1 MRKNILTLAAA
12 LVCTA
17 AMAQNINPTV
27 EVTNTYQG
35 DPSEV
40 HKPQIGMAIPDS
52 LLRFDMDFGY
62 EVFEKPYQGAYN
74 FKPYML
80 DMTPEKNAYR
90 GRKLYLKAGAGY
102 SLHPQLDFVFSP
114 ERSGPFQMSVYAGH
128 RSYFGNYNRLQYD
141 SGEQGIL
148 DVIKIPGKSFRGY
161 DALSSAGF
169 EGKYNFSKAVL
180 SFGLGYDGLLARDT
194 LFRRSYN
201 AGTFN
206 LRLRANRDDSRYVF
220 YDFAIDGRIGA
231 DSRSLV
237 AKSMRNEFFM
247 ANAASAPVWDNINE
261 SAFKL
266 TGAVGPV
273 FDATHAALLGLEAE
287 TVSYGGLYESNAGRL
302 AVIPRYRFTSG
313 KFGLDLGVK
322 VEAILKGKADETA
335 WHAPLHQYKGG
346 LVFPDVR
353 ARFSVNDNVSLY
365 ASATGGHSLNTY
377 SSVLSRHH
385 FIIPENTRSA
395 MMDNSVEK
403 INAKIGVKG
412 NVGAKFQFDV
422 DAGAAVVGNGLL
434 DAALWPVYITPSD
447 GSDHISYGYY
457 TIFSSH
463 SVPYAT
469 ILAWPSVVYS
479 DYSLIYADAL
489 FDLTAG
495 NFRVDGGLHFKHMAL
510 KDDTNPGLLLPKLS
524 CDLKAVYDFSSRV
537 YAGITLEAAGQ
548 RKGRTAIGLV
558 NPNGFDEIRLPGWVD
573 LGLVGGWR
581 FNRKLGFW
589 LESGNLLC
597 ETIQRTPLYSEKDLW
612 ITAGITLSL

>member
-1 MRKNILTLAAA
+1 MRKNILTLAATLCCA
-12 LVCTA
+12 VA
-17 AMAQNINPTV
+17 IAQNINPTV

-128 RSYFGNYNRLQYD
+128 RSYFGKYNRLQFD
-141 SGEQGIL
+141 SGDQGIL
-148 DVIKIPGKSFRGY
+148 DIIRVPGKSFRGY

-169 EGKYNFSKAVL
+169 EGKYNFSEAVL
-180 SFGLGYDGLLARDT
+180 SFALGYEGLMARDT
-194 LFRRSYN
+194 LFKRSYN

-206 LRLRANRDDSRYVF
+206 LRLRSNKDDSRYVF
-220 YDFAIDGRIGA
+220 YDFALDGRVGA
-231 DSRSLV
+231 DKRSLLDKNTEQGYLV
-237 AKSMRNEFFM
+237 AYVS
-247 ANAASAPVWDNINE
+247 AAPMWNNVSE

-266 TGAVGPV
+266 TGAVGPM

-287 TVSYGGLYESNAGRL
+287 TVSYGGMYESNAGRL
-302 AVIPRYRFTSG
+302 AVIPRYRFTNG
-313 KFGLDLGVK
+313 NLDLDLGVK

-353 ARFSVNDNVSLY
+353 ARFSVTDNVSLY

-385 FIIPENTRSA
+385 FIKPETTLSA

-403 INAKIGVKG
+403 INAKVGVKG
-412 NVGAKFQFDV
+412 NVGAKFQFDI
-422 DAGAAVVGNGLL
+422 DAGAAVVGNGIL
-434 DAALWPVYITPSD
+434 DAASWPVFYYDANLNYSLPDSRIL
-447 GSDHISYGYY
+447 SYMNL
-457 TIFSSH
+457 
-463 SVPYAT
+463 
-469 ILAWPSVVYS
+469 LAWPLVVYS

-489 FDLTAG
+489 FDLAAG
-495 NFRVDGGLHFKHMAL
+495 NLRLDGGLHFRHMAL
-510 KDDTNPGLLLPKLS
+510 KDDTNPGLLMPKLS

-537 YAGITLEAAGQ
+537 YAGVTLQAAGK
-548 RKGRTAIGLV
+548 RKGRAAIGLL
-558 NPNGFDEIRLPGWVD
+558 NPSGYDEIRLPGWVD